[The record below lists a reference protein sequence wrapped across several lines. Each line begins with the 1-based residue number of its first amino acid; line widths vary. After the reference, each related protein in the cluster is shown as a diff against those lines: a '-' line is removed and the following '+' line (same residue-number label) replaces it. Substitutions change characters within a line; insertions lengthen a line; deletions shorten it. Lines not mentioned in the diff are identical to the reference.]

1 MYDPANYKNSMI
13 LLIISI
19 WVMFGLNWVLVV
31 GGELVIALIVSII
44 MNISILLLLTL
55 IVAVLNYILQEEK
68 EDKNYRIKKHKTDKK
83 KQLEKKLK
91 RSGFDPESLKD
102 YLKE

>member
-1 MYDPANYKNSMI
+1 
-13 LLIISI
+13 
-19 WVMFGLNWVLVV
+19 
-31 GGELVIALIVSII
+31 